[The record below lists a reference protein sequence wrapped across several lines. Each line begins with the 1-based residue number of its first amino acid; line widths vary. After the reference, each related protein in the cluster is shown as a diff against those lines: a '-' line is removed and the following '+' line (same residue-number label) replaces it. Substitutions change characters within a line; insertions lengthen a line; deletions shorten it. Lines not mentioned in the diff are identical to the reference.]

1 MNRITISIA
10 LLFILVL
17 ALNLP
22 SWMADEQ
29 VAPKEQAEAAW
40 QPNYQATTMLST
52 LYDEEGKINH
62 QVFARTMEH
71 FELLG
76 FTLFK
81 QPQYTIFV
89 NAQKPWRVE
98 AAEGTLYEDNRI
110 QFETDV
116 EITSVDQQGFVQT
129 IRTNFIEVDL
139 TDKTLFSDQA
149 VEITGQNY
157 VINSN
162 GLTGNLE
169 TLKYELIDHVQTVY
183 QPLP

>member
-17 ALNLP
+17 AVNLP
-22 SWMADEQ
+22 SWMADEN
-29 VAPKEQAEAAW
+29 VAPKAQTEAAW
-40 QPNYQATTMLST
+40 LPNYQATTMLST

-62 QVFARTMEH
+62 QVFARKMEH

-81 QPQYTIFV
+81 QPQYTIFLK
-89 NAQKPWRVE
+89 AQQPWMVR
-98 AAEGTLYEDNRI
+98 AGEGTLYEDNRI
-110 QFETDV
+110 QFENDV
-116 EITSVDQQGFVQT
+116 EITRVDEEGFVQT
-129 IRTNFIEVDL
+129 IRTHFIEVDL
-139 TDKTLFSDQA
+139 SEKTLFSDQA

-162 GLTGNLE
+162 GLTANLE

-183 QPLP
+183 QPPP

>member
-10 LLFILVL
+10 VLFILVL
-17 ALNLP
+17 AVNLP
-22 SWMADEQ
+22 SWMADEHI
-29 VAPKEQAEAAW
+29 APKEQTEAAW
-40 QPNYQATTMLST
+40 LPNYQASTMLST
-52 LYDEEGKINH
+52 LYHEDGTINH
-62 QVFARTMEH
+62 QVFAHKMEH

-81 QPQYTIFV
+81 SPRYTIFLK
-89 NAQKPWRVE
+89 AQEPWMVQ
-98 AAEGTLYEDNRI
+98 ASEGTLYEDNRI
-110 QFETDV
+110 QFENDV
-116 EITSVDQQGFVQT
+116 EITRVDEEGFVQT
-129 IRTNFIEVDL
+129 IRTHFIEVDL
-139 TDKTLFSDQA
+139 SDKTLFSDQA

-162 GLTGNLE
+162 GLTANLE

>member
-1 MNRITISIA
+1 
-10 LLFILVL
+10 
-17 ALNLP
+17 
-22 SWMADEQ
+22 
-29 VAPKEQAEAAW
+29 
-40 QPNYQATTMLST
+40 MLST

-62 QVFARTMEH
+62 QVFADKMEH
-71 FELLG
+71 FESLG

-81 QPQYTIFV
+81 QPKYTIFV
-89 NAQKPWRVE
+89 NAQKPWIVQ

-110 QFETDV
+110 QFENDV
-116 EITSVDQQGFVQT
+116 EITRVDEQGFLQT

-162 GLTGNLE
+162 GMTASLE
-169 TLKYELIDHVQTVY
+169 TLKYELNDHVQTVY
-183 QPLP
+183 QPRP